1 MDFGHIS
8 SILCLLAVFLS
19 TLPDTN
25 NALTSDE
32 VRDYVK
38 KAIKA
43 GEKTLKEYRKELRKF
58 KDKGVDKAGDS
69 SKDELDMISKRKREA
84 EKLSLNGIIS
94 IEVTRTL
101 VEQTGMT
108 TEELASHP
116 ELRQEFESEFCPDVK
131 QQNCN
136 KAKQSAYRS
145 VDGGCNNIDHPEWGA
160 AITPQPRYL
169 PAEYDDGITSPRRTS
184 KDGSPLPSTRLVS
197 NKLFRVAGNCTETD
211 YTQTL
216 MVMVWGQF
224 IDHDIVSTPVTQGID
239 GAPIT
244 CCGDEVEKRED
255 CFPISIPADD
265 PHFTTGCMNFVR
277 SAPAPPFDGCQPGAR
292 ENINQITSFIDGGV
306 VYGDSR
312 KAWLDL
318 ADTSTGS
325 MMTSEGNM
333 LPIGG
338 TCRPSNTLTQ
348 CQLAGDHRVNVVPS
362 LGGAHLVFVREHNRI
377 AEELRKVRPDWG
389 PSKVYQEARKIIGAL
404 LQQIT
409 YGEYIPATLA
419 ESDLVKF
426 NLKLKRRGFSNSYN
440 DSLNPAAKNV
450 FNAAAFRFG
459 HSQIP
464 PTLAYVLR
472 DYMTRVQATPME
484 STFLDPQMLVTQNG
498 KRVDDLTRFIVTSN
512 GMKADGQFEPAV
524 RDRLFEDANGNSF
537 DLGALNLQRGRDH
550 GLPPY
555 NSWRRWCGLPVGT
568 SFSDLPDISEENRVI
583 FADLYSEVDDIDVY
597 AGGMVEKP
605 VKGASVGPLFSCI
618 IGNQFKDLKDGDRYW
633 YESQG
638 KEGFTGAQ
646 LREIRKVKLSKIL
659 CDNFGVDPIQPDV
672 FHVPTPRNDWR
683 RCDQLPGIDFS
694 AWKLRSN
701 TSRGRN

>member
-1 MDFGHIS
+1 MDFKRIS
-8 SILCLLAVFLS
+8 SFLCLLAVFLS
-19 TLPDTN
+19 TVLESS

-32 VRDYVK
+32 VREYVK

-43 GEKTLKEYRKELRKF
+43 GEKTLKDYRKELRKY
-58 KDKGVDKAGDS
+58 KDKGVDKVGDS
-69 SKDELDMISKRKREA
+69 SKDELDMITKRKREA
-84 EKLSLNGIIS
+84 EKMSLNGIIS

-108 TEELASHP
+108 PSELASHP
-116 ELRQEFESEFCPDVK
+116 ELRQEFEAEFCPDVK
-131 QQNCN
+131 QQNCD
-136 KAKQSAYRS
+136 KARQSAYRS
-145 VDGGCNNIDHPEWGA
+145 VDGGCNNVDHPDWGA
-160 AITPQPRYL
+160 AITPQPRYQ
-169 PAEYDDGITSPRRTS
+169 PAEYDDGISSPRTTS
-184 KDGSPLPSTRLVS
+184 IDGSPLPSTRLVS
-197 NKLFRVAGNCTETD
+197 NKLFRGNGNCTETD

-244 CCGDEVEKRED
+244 CCGDDVQNRAD
-255 CFPISIPADD
+255 CFPISIPVDD
-265 PHFTTGCMNFVR
+265 AHFTTDCMQFVR

-292 ENINQITSFIDGGV
+292 EHINQITSFIDGGV

-325 MMTSEGNM
+325 MMMSDGNM
-333 LPIGG
+333 LPVGG
-338 TCRPSNTLTQ
+338 TCRPSNTITQ

-362 LGGAHLVFVREHNRI
+362 LGGSHLVFAREHNRI
-377 AEELRKVRPDWG
+377 AEELRKVRPDW
-389 PSKVYQEARKIIGAL
+389 SAWKIYQEARKIIGAL

-409 YGEYIPATLA
+409 YGEYLPAILA
-419 ESDLVKF
+419 ESDLVKY
-426 NLKLKRRGFSNSYN
+426 NLKLKKRGFSNSYN
-440 DSLNPAAKNV
+440 ASLNPAAKNV

-464 PTLAYVLR
+464 PTMAYVLR
-472 DYMTRVQATPME
+472 DYMTRVQAAPIE
-484 STFLDPQMLVTQNG
+484 STFLDPEMLTTQSG

-512 GMKADGQFEPAV
+512 GMKAD
-524 RDRLFEDANGNSF
+524 NGLIRTQIAL
-537 DLGALNLQRGRDH
+537 DLAALNMQRGRDH

-568 SFSDLPDISEENRVI
+568 SFSDLPDLSESNKQNLAEV
-583 FADLYSEVDDIDVY
+583 YSDVDDIDVY
-597 AGGMVEKP
+597 AGGMAEIP
-605 VKGASVGPLFSCI
+605 VPGASVGPLFSCL

-633 YESQG
+633 YERQG
-638 KEGFTGAQ
+638 KEGFSAAQ

-659 CDNFGVDPIQPDV
+659 CDNIGVDPIQPDV

-694 AWKLRSN
+694 AWKVRS
-701 TSRGRN
+701 TSSTGPGRD